1 MASGEKP
8 ADTKQTAA
16 RARYERDEL
25 LAISRALSSERDSRK
40 LLDLILF
47 KSRQITGA
55 DAGSVYVLEATE
67 AAQSGQAEVSGQPGL
82 QVPVPRDVQ
91 RRRSVALGGGKSGSA
106 TLHFMLSQNDSMAV
120 DFQELKLKVD
130 GTSIAGKTVLGGRPI
145 NIPDLGSITP
155 ADPSEIDGLTH
166 NRSFDQQTGYQARSM
181 LTVPMTSAMGD
192 VIGVIQLIN
201 KKREPAKKLLAPEDF
216 ATQVVPFDG
225 RAEEMAL
232 ALASQAGVSLENA
245 ILYDEIRR
253 LFESF
258 VDASV
263 TAIESR
269 DPTTSGHSRRV
280 ATLSVALAEKVDAV
294 SDGPWA
300 DTRFSRDDLRQL
312 EYAGMLH
319 DFGKV
324 GVREHVLVKAKKLY
338 DWQRAAVSMRFRY
351 LRKSLEAEALRRKLS
366 IFESGGSGARE
377 ALSAIDADLGA
388 RMAILDE
395 CWQLVLS
402 ADEPTLMERPALARL
417 MEIGR
422 LTYLDE
428 SGSAQPYLTPDE
440 LLALQVPRG
449 SLTADERQQIQSH
462 VDHTIAFLRTIP
474 WGRSLYNV
482 PHIAGAHHELLDGSG
497 YPKRLRGDQIP
508 VEARILTIADIFDAL
523 TASDRP
529 YKSAVPV
536 GRALSILEGEVKA
549 GKCDGELFRLFV
561 EAEVYK
567 RVL

>member
-1 MASGEKP
+1 MAAEEKP
-8 ADTKQTAA
+8 ADFTQSAA

-25 LAISRALSSERDSRK
+25 LAISRALSSERDIHK
-40 LLDLILF
+40 LLELVLR
-47 KSRQITGA
+47 KSRHITGA
-55 DAGSVYVLEATE
+55 DAGSVYVLEF
-67 AAQSGQAEVSGQPGL
+67 SGSEPGLVSGADANPVTPRPRGVWQGRSAALRQTTGPG
-82 QVPVPRDVQ
+82 
-91 RRRSVALGGGKSGSA
+91 AI
-106 TLHFMLSQNDSMAV
+106 LHFMLSQNDSMAV
-120 DFQELKLKVD
+120 DFKEFTLPIDDQSVV
-130 GTSIAGKTVLGGRPI
+130 GQAVLSRKAI
-145 NIPDLGSITP
+145 NLPDLSAMASDT
-155 ADPSEIDGLTH
+155 SEPFSH
-166 NRSFDQQTGYQARSM
+166 NRSFDEKTGYQARSM

-201 KKREPAKKLLAPEDF
+201 KKRVPAKKLCGPADF
-216 ATQVVPFDG
+216 ASEVVPFDNLS
-225 RAEEMAL
+225 EEMAL

-294 SDGPWA
+294 SAGPLA
-300 DTRFSRDDLRQL
+300 NLRFSRDDLRQL

-338 DWQRAAVSMRFRY
+338 DWQRSAIAMRFRFV
-351 LRKSLEAEALRRKLS
+351 RKSMEAEALRHKVTLLQS
-366 IFESGGSGARE
+366 SSASQEVLAR
-377 ALSAIDADLGA
+377 IDADLGA
-388 RMAILDE
+388 RMAMVDE
-395 CWQLVLS
+395 CWQLILA
-402 ADEPTLMERPALARL
+402 ADEPTLMDRPALARL
-417 MEIGR
+417 MEIAR
-422 LTYLDE
+422 LTFADE
-428 SGSAQPYLTPDE
+428 IGNDQPYLNPDE
-440 LLALQVPRG
+440 VVALQVPRG
-449 SLTADERQQIQSH
+449 SLTADERQQIQRH

-474 WGRSLYNV
+474 WGRSLRNV

-497 YPKRLRGDQIP
+497 YPLRLSGDQIP
-508 VEARILTIADIFDAL
+508 VEARMLTIADIFDAL

-529 YKSAVPV
+529 YKSAVPAA
-536 GRALSILEGEVKA
+536 RALGILEGEVKA
-549 GKCDGELFRLFV
+549 GKCDGDLFRLFV